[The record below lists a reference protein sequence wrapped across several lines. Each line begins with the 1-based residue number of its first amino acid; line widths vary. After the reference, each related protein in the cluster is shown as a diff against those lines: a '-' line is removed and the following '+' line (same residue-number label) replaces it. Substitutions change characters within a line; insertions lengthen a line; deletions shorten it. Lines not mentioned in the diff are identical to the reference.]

1 MDKVLKDVKEG
12 VTGIIGNNSTPHV
25 PTAHTKTLWQGRPV
39 CGAIIEEACVAG
51 RRVLGRSK

>member
-1 MDKVLKDVKEG
+1 MDKVLKDVREG

-25 PTAHTKTLWQGRPV
+25 PTTRAKTLWQGRLV
-39 CGAIIEEACVAG
+39 CGGIIKEACMAG